1 MHVDGKSEV
10 GGDSVAV
17 WQHSDRDHDDH
28 DSVLPAQLIHVA
40 LLCAALS
47 LSLYSEGFSNLQIRQ
62 RNMSAI
68 I

>member
-1 MHVDGKSEV
+1 MHVNGNSEV
-10 GGDSVAV
+10 GGDSVTV

-47 LSLYSEGFSNLQIRQ
+47 LSL
-62 RNMSAI
+62 
-68 I
+68 